1 MRALP
6 GGMDARIRASGSVN
20 DDASAAKRAERA
32 LDGILDG
39 LPVRLTL
46 PSGKPA
52 SVVSEREPQPHACES
67 SQLWSRICAAT

>member
-1 MRALP
+1 MRDLSQ
-6 GGMDARIRASGSVN
+6 GMDARIRASGPVN
-20 DDASAAKRAERA
+20 DDASAAKRAERS

-39 LPVRLTL
+39 LPVRLAL

-52 SVVSEREPQPHACES
+52 SVIGEREPQPHACES